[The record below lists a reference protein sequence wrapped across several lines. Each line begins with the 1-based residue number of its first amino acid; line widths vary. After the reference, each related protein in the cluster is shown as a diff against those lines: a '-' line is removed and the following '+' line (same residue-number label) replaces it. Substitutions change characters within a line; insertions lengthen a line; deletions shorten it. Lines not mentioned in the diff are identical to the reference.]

1 MPLNTVIEI
10 LATLFGLCYIV
21 LLIQEK
27 ILCWLFGIAG
37 SLLSVY
43 LFIATKL
50 YSEAFL
56 YSYYVV
62 MGAWGWIHW
71 ARRERAH
78 DNPVTR
84 YRAQDHLLVIAVAAL
99 GALALGSFFAHAS
112 DAQRP
117 YIDAF
122 TTSFSFAATYMQV
135 KKVLENWYYW
145 IVLNGVSIWLY
156 MDRSL
161 DIYAML
167 IFVYAG
173 LSILGLYQWLR
184 AWDSQRAAEPR
195 IAVGARS
202 AGD

>member
-10 LATLFGLCYIV
+10 LATACGLLYII

-27 ILCWLFGIAG
+27 IHCWVFGICG

-43 LFIATKL
+43 LFIVTKL

-62 MGAWGWIHW
+62 MGIWGWVHW
-71 ARRERAH
+71 ASRERAH
-78 DNPVTR
+78 DNPIVR
-84 YRAQDHLLVIAVAAL
+84 YRAQDHLLIMSVAAL
-99 GALALGSFFAHAS
+99 GALALGTFFASTS

-145 IVLNGVSIWLY
+145 IVLNIVSIWLY

-173 LSILGLYQWLR
+173 LSVFGLYQWLR
-184 AWDSQRAAEPR
+184 VSASV
-195 IAVGARS
+195 VGKE
-202 AGD
+202 AGEAQP

>member
-1 MPLNTVIEI
+1 MPLNTIIEI
-10 LATLFGLCYIV
+10 LATAFGLFYIV

-27 ILCWLFGIAG
+27 ILCWAFGIAG

-62 MGAWGWIHW
+62 MGAWGWMHW
-71 ARRERAH
+71 AGRERAH
-78 DNPVTR
+78 DNPIVR
-84 YRAQDHLLVIAVAAL
+84 YRLQDHAAVIAVAAL
-99 GALALGSFFAHAS
+99 GALALGTFFSSMS

-145 IVLNGVSIWLY
+145 IVLNFVSIWLY

-167 IFVYAG
+167 VFVYAG

-184 AWDSQRAAEPR
+184 AWRGQAEP
-195 IAVGARS
+195 ATA
-202 AGD
+202 

>member
-1 MPLNTVIEI
+1 MIDTMPLNTVVEI
-10 LATLFGLCYIV
+10 LATVCGLFYII

-27 ILCWLFGIAG
+27 ILCWLFGIVG

-62 MGAWGWIHW
+62 MGAWGWMHW
-71 ARRERAH
+71 ANRERAH
-78 DNPVTR
+78 DNPIVR
-84 YRAQDHLLVIAVAAL
+84 YRSQNHLVVIIVAAL
-99 GALALGSFFAHAS
+99 GALALGSFFATTS

-145 IVLNGVSIWLY
+145 IVLNLVSIWLY
-156 MDRSL
+156 LDRSL

-167 IFVYAG
+167 IFVYAA
-173 LSILGLYQWLR
+173 LSIFGLYQWLR
-184 AWDSQRAAEPR
+184 AWRGQEQAVAA
-195 IAVGARS
+195 
-202 AGD
+202 

>member
-1 MPLNTVIEI
+1 MPLNTLVEI
-10 LATLFGLCYIV
+10 LATIFGLFYIV

-27 ILCWLFGIAG
+27 ILCWLFGIIG
-37 SLLSVY
+37 SVLSVY

-62 MGAWGWIHW
+62 MGAWGWMHW
-71 ARRERAH
+71 AGREKAH
-78 DNPVTR
+78 DNPIVR
-84 YRAQDHLLVIAVAAL
+84 YRVQDHVAVIIIAAL
-99 GALALGSFFAHAS
+99 GALAMGSFFASMS

-145 IVLNGVSIWLY
+145 IVLNAVSIWLY

-184 AWDSQRAAEPR
+184 AWRGQAEP
-195 IAVGARS
+195 AVA
-202 AGD
+202 

>member
-1 MPLNTVIEI
+1 MPLNTIIEI
-10 LATLFGLCYIV
+10 LATAFGLVYII
-21 LLIQEK
+21 LLIREK
-27 ILCWLFGIAG
+27 ILCWLFGITG
-37 SLLSVY
+37 SVLSVY
-43 LFIATKL
+43 LFITAGL

-62 MGAWGWIHW
+62 MGVWGWIHW
-71 ARRERAH
+71 ASRERAH
-78 DNPVTR
+78 DNPILR
-84 YRAQDHLLVIAVAAL
+84 YRLHNHLVIIAVAAV
-99 GALALGSFFAHAS
+99 GALALGTFFATHS

-117 YIDAF
+117 YIDAT

-145 IVLNGVSIWLY
+145 IVLNLVSIWLY

-173 LSILGLYQWLR
+173 LSIFGLYQWMR
-184 AWDSQRAAEPR
+184 AYRE
-195 IAVGARS
+195 AVMVKVEGVE
-202 AGD
+202 

>member
-1 MPLNTVIEI
+1 MPLVNLSVMPMPLHTIVEI
-10 LATLFGLCYIV
+10 LATVSGLFYIV

-27 ILCWLFGIAG
+27 ILCWVFGIIG

-43 LFIATKL
+43 LFIMTKL

-62 MGAWGWIHW
+62 MSIWGWALW
-71 ARRERAH
+71 AQRERAQ
-78 DNPVTR
+78 DNPIVR
-84 YRAQDHLLVIAVAAL
+84 YRLQDHVAVVVVAAL
-99 GALALGSFFAHAS
+99 GALALGSFFAGMS

-117 YIDAF
+117 YVDAF

-145 IVLNGVSIWLY
+145 VLLNVVSIWLY

-173 LSILGLYQWLR
+173 LSVLGLYQWQRTWR
-184 AWDSQRAAEPR
+184 AQA
-195 IAVGARS
+195 
-202 AGD
+202 